1 MLLFPDK
8 AGRVGLI
15 HYKPHLLP
23 IEARANGIEVKELPE
38 PEQREGYVPVLYAS
52 ADKLWYEYE
61 PHQLTIE
68 ERLAQLEQK
77 VLALEVVSKG
87 V

>member
-1 MLLFPDK
+1 LVMLFPDK
-8 AGRVGLI
+8 TGRVELI
-15 HYKPHLLP
+15 HYQPHLLKDTTS
-23 IEARANGIEVKELPE
+23 GIEVADLPT
-38 PEQREGYVPVLYAS
+38 PEQRTGFNPVLYATK
-52 ADKLWYEYE
+52 DKLWYEYE